1 MMYQRVLVMG
11 PPGSGKSTLA
21 RRMSEVSGLP
31 VVHLDAIFWQPG
43 WQEPDEDEFQ
53 ERVRRAAEGERWIM
67 DGGYSRTLKHRLP
80 RADLVVY
87 LDLPRRIYLPAVIR
101 RWVQNRN
108 RTRPDMGPDCPEK
121 IDLEFL
127 RYVWNYP
134 TAGRPHHLAHLE
146 QRPPNVE
153 MRILRSRAEIE
164 SFLTEFG
171 TLLADQDAEQLM
183 VS

>member
-1 MMYQRVLVMG
+1 MYQRILIMG

-21 RRMSEVSGLP
+21 QRMGEASGIP

-43 WQEPDEDEFQ
+43 WREPNEDDFQ
-53 ERVRRAAEGERWIM
+53 EWVREAAEAERWIM

-80 RADLVVY
+80 RAELVVY
-87 LDLPRRIYLPAVIR
+87 LDLPRRVFLPAVIR
-101 RWVQNRN
+101 RSIQNFN
-108 RTRPDMGPDCPEK
+108 QTRPDMGPDCPEK

-134 TAGRPHHLAHLE
+134 KDGRPHQLAHLE
-146 QRPPNVE
+146 QRPANVE
-153 MRILRSRAEIE
+153 MRHLRSREEIE
-164 SFLTEFG
+164 RFLAEFG
-171 TLLADQDAEQLM
+171 ALYTEPGRERLM